1 MTDTRYGHACL
12 VDESSSKIYVMGGF
26 NKQNMDLSTME
37 KWNFGVN
44 GRSWLLSTNL
54 PESVGRSSAVP
65 SKSSTYIGYIAG
77 GWAFGKDK
85 YSSNK
90 IWGLRRQGRDP
101 TWIEMNQTLKI
112 GRQDHSLVN
121 VPADDMLEC

>member
-12 VDESSSKIYVMGGF
+12 VDESTSTIYVMGGF

-37 KWNFGVN
+37 KWNFGVS

-77 GWAFGKDK
+77 GWAFGKDE

-90 IWGLRRQGRDP
+90 IWGLRRENM
-101 TWIEMNQTLKI
+101 TWIEMAKTLKI

-121 VPADDMLEC
+121 VPADEISGC